1 MTAPAS
7 WKRMKLRYAGT
18 CRECGMPV
26 GQGVTAVYDKAAR
39 AVICLPCA
47 ETLHPAEAPT
57 GAPEPAAAG
66 IPAGRPEPHAAV
78 GLAPQA
84 PGESAGPMPPVPT
97 NALPPVPPALPPV
110 PANAVPPVPPRSAR
124 PIPVQAA
131 VPAPVDTGTAGASA
145 RREFER
151 RAAKREQRIRQRHP
165 KLGGL
170 ILALSD
176 DPQSTTA
183 WRTGAR
189 GEELLGRRL
198 DELAGSG
205 VRALHDRRI
214 RGSRANIDHIA
225 ISSAGVF
232 VLDAK
237 RYKGRPTLRVE
248 GGILRP
254 RTETLMV
261 GGRRCNPLVEGMHK
275 QLGLV
280 QSVIGHD
287 VPITGMLV
295 FIDADWPLIGGDF
308 VTRHVRVLWP
318 RKATERILAPG
329 PLTAQRVDELHR
341 LLAKVFPPA

>member
-7 WKRMKLRYAGT
+7 WKRMKLRYAGA

-47 ETLHPAEAPT
+47 EQVHPAEAT
-57 GAPEPAAAG
+57 ASESEPE
-66 IPAGRPEPHAAV
+66 V
-78 GLAPQA
+78 
-84 PGESAGPMPPVPT
+84 
-97 NALPPVPPALPPV
+97 
-110 PANAVPPVPPRSAR
+110 
-124 PIPVQAA
+124 AA
-131 VPAPVDTGTAGASA
+131 VPAPVETGIASASA

-151 RAAKREQRIRQRHP
+151 RAVKREQRIRQRHP

-183 WRTGAR
+183 WRIGAR

-237 RYKGRPTLRVE
+237 RYQGRPTLRVD

-254 RTETLMV
+254 RTETSMV

-280 QSVIGHD
+280 QAVIGHE

-341 LLAKVFPPA
+341 LLAKGFPPA

>member
-1 MTAPAS
+1 
-7 WKRMKLRYAGT
+7 MKLRYAGA
-18 CRECGMPV
+18 CRESGMPV

-47 ETLHPAEAPT
+47 ETLHPAEAT
-57 GAPEPAAAG
+57 ASESEPEVAA
-66 IPAGRPEPHAAV
+66 
-78 GLAPQA
+78 L
-84 PGESAGPMPPVPT
+84 
-97 NALPPVPPALPPV
+97 
-110 PANAVPPVPPRSAR
+110 
-124 PIPVQAA
+124 
-131 VPAPVDTGTAGASA
+131 PAPVETGIAGASA

-237 RYKGRPTLRVE
+237 RYKGRPTLRVD

-261 GGRRCNPLVEGMHK
+261 GGRRCDPLVEGMHK

-280 QSVIGHD
+280 QAAIDVRMSARFTLIDIMCIIG
-287 VPITGMLV
+287 
-295 FIDADWPLIGGDF
+295 
-308 VTRHVRVLWP
+308 
-318 RKATERILAPG
+318 
-329 PLTAQRVDELHR
+329 
-341 LLAKVFPPA
+341 

>member
-1 MTAPAS
+1 MTAPTT
-7 WKRMKLRYAGT
+7 WKRMKLRYAGA
-18 CRECGMPV
+18 CRDCGT
-26 GQGVTAVYDKAAR
+26 GLDQGVPAVYDRAAR
-39 AVICLPCA
+39 NVICLPCA
-47 ETLHPAEAPT
+47 DKVQVSEST
-57 GAPEPAAAG
+57 GAVVPELDGPSQQ
-66 IPAGRPEPHAAV
+66 PTEPVRPTSRA
-78 GLAPQA
+78 
-84 PGESAGPMPPVPT
+84 
-97 NALPPVPPALPPV
+97 PVPPPG
-110 PANAVPPVPPRSAR
+110 PAAPAR
-124 PIPVQAA
+124 TAP
-131 VPAPVDTGTAGASA
+131 PAPVEPPPPPPPTSVEIGTAGASA

-151 RAAKREQRIRQRHP
+151 RAAKREQRVRERHP
-165 KLGGL
+165 GLGGL

-189 GEELLGRRL
+189 GEEVLGKRL
-198 DELAGSG
+198 DDLAASG

-214 RGSRANIDHIA
+214 PRSRANIDHIA

-254 RTETLMV
+254 RLETLMV
-261 GGRRCNPLVEGMHK
+261 GGRKCNPLVEGMHK

-280 QSVIGHD
+280 QAVVGHD

-308 VTRHVRVLWP
+308 VTRHVRVLWAK
-318 RKATERILAPG
+318 KAAEHILKPG
-329 PLTAQRVDELHR
+329 PLAAHEVEATHR
-341 LLAKVFPPA
+341 LLARAFPPA